1 MAEIISNKF
10 TTTIT
15 RATQTTTTKEV
26 VSNQFTTTISR
37 SSDVPATLGDDLSTV
52 INIYKKGV
60 LLTPVSGTPST
71 DEYAV
76 TITGTTGC
84 TATLENDKKTIKL
97 LTITGNTGRIDVS
110 INIENKETY
119 IKSIPVAS
127 ITGTQA
133 INSAI
138 IQKADEITSTVSETY
153 ATKNEINK
161 IEDKFNDY

>member
-26 VSNQFTTTISR
+26 VSNQFTTTISREAQTTTKEIVSNQFTTTISR

-60 LLTPVSGTPST
+60 LLTPVSGTPTT

-84 TATLENDKKTIKL
+84 TATLEDDKKTIKL
-97 LTITGNTGRIDVS
+97 LTITGNAGRIDIS
-110 INIENKETY
+110 INIENKET
-119 IKSIPVAS
+119 
-127 ITGTQA
+127 
-133 INSAI
+133 
-138 IQKADEITSTVSETY
+138 
-153 ATKNEINK
+153 
-161 IEDKFNDY
+161 